1 MENEIVSRRRQ
12 IFILVAASVVVFIGL
27 VWLIAAI
34 RPWDLLGVEIS
45 TQTASQPVVRD
56 CTRPITYWKAHPE
69 LYPPQVLIGGVAYEE
84 TELEALLSD
93 DSQELAQQIKAQ
105 LVVAFLNDQA
115 GADQDS
121 IEATVFDAYGW
132 LQQHP
137 PGSQPT
143 EADKALGRQLFDA
156 LETFNLGL
164 ADVAPCASG
173 QVYTRT
179 VRPTQTIALD
189 MTLTPTEVSVSAAS
203 QTSTLTVLAAT
214 DTMVYIPPTVIPTR
228 TSKPPVQNPT
238 NTPRPPT
245 APPPP
250 TDTPRPPD
258 TPTNTPLPPS
268 PTLPPPTPT
277 LPAPTPTLP

>member
-1 MENEIVSRRRQ
+1 MENEFVSRRRQ
-12 IFILVAASVVVFIGL
+12 IFILVAASVVVFVGL

-34 RPWDLLGVEIS
+34 RPWDLLGVQIP
-45 TQTASQPVVRD
+45 TQTASQQVVRD

-69 LYPPQVLIGGVAYEE
+69 LYPQQVLISGVAYQE

-93 DSQELAQQIKAQ
+93 DSQELTQQLKAQ

-115 GADQDS
+115 GADQS
-121 IEATVFDAYGW
+121 SVEATVFDAYGW

-143 EADKALGRQLFDA
+143 EADIALGRQLFDA
-156 LETFNLGL
+156 LETYNLGL
-164 ADVAPCASG
+164 AGVAPCAAG
-173 QVYTRT
+173 QVSTRT
-179 VRPTQTIALD
+179 VGPTQTFAAE
-189 MTLTPTEVSVSAAS
+189 MTLTPTEVSVPIAS

-214 DTMVYIPPTVIPTR
+214 DTVVYLPPTEIPTR
-228 TSKPPVQNPT
+228 TSKPPVQFPT

-258 TPTNTPLPPS
+258 TPTFTPAPPTSTLPP
-268 PTLPPPTPT
+268 TTPPTPT
-277 LPAPTPTLP
+277 LPIPPP